1 MAKQEWGVKRICP
14 KCSAKF
20 YDLKK
25 NPAECPACHAKF
37 DPEQLVKK
45 RVKRRPARSL
55 EDAKARTALA
65 AAAKKKADKSEDG
78 DDIDLPEFEDLGII
92 EDIDDMEA
100 LGEVEAISSKP
111 VTAEEDV
118 DEEEF
123 LKDDTLI
130 DEEEEEEE
138 DNEK

>member
-1 MAKQEWGVKRICP
+1 MAKQEWGVKRSCP

-20 YDLKK
+20 YDLNK

-37 DPEQLVKK
+37 DPEQQVKK
-45 RVKRRPARSL
+45 RVKRKPARSL
-55 EDAKARTALA
+55 DDAKARTAL

-78 DDIDLPEFEDLGII
+78 DDIELPEFEDLSII

-100 LGEVEAISSKP
+100 LGEVEAISTKP

-123 LKDDTLI
+123 LKDDSLI
-130 DEEEEEEE
+130 SEE
-138 DNEK
+138 DEDEDDK

>member
-1 MAKQEWGVKRICP
+1 MAKQEWGVKRTCP

-37 DPEQLVKK
+37 DPELQVKK
-45 RVKRRPARSL
+45 RVKRKPARSL

-65 AAAKKKADKSEDG
+65 AAAKKKLDKSEDG
-78 DDIDLPEFEDLGII
+78 DEIDLPEFEDLGII

-100 LGEVEAISSKP
+100 LGEVEAISTKP

-123 LKDDTLI
+123 LKDDSLI
-130 DEEEEEEE
+130 TDEEDEE
-138 DNEK
+138 DDK